1 MKTFVAIC
9 LFMILAFVVLL
20 FRLTVSTFVTG
31 EKALIYKSQT
41 GTKVFFQ
48 RTRSAL
54 ASAEYER
61 SLIVVSNGGKTT
73 RFHLRIDG
81 GDVKNTRVSKH
92 RGKNGGIFI
101 GIWDSSKSLDYLV
114 DVEAHM
120 AFSVLCYENEVG
132 TLPQYAPYRDSP
144 SEWTKNEGAVLAST
158 KEEVLE
164 YIRSGT
170 KVLLLE
176 DLIDMHVVFLGTL
189 VGRTGPLTFKSE
201 LVDSGN
207 VK

>member
-9 LFMILAFVVLL
+9 LFMILALFVLL
-20 FRLTVSTFVTG
+20 FRLTVSTYVTG

-92 RGKNGGIFI
+92 TGKNSGIFI
-101 GIWDSSKSLDYLV
+101 GIWDSPKSLDYVV
-114 DVEAHM
+114 DVEGHKAY
-120 AFSVLCYENEVG
+120 SVRYYDSDLG
-132 TLPQYAPYRDSP
+132 TLPQYETYQDSFP
-144 SEWTKNEGAVLAST
+144 FIPFKGSGVTSR
-158 KEEVLE
+158 KEADE
-164 YIRSGT
+164 YIKSGT
-170 KVLLLE
+170 QILLLE

>member
-73 RFHLRIDG
+73 RFQLPDDG
-81 GDVKNTRVSKH
+81 GDRSKIKVSKH
-92 RGKNGGIFI
+92 TGTSGHVFI
-101 GIWDSSKSLDYLV
+101 GIWDSPKSLDYLV
-114 DVEAHM
+114 DVETHKAY
-120 AFSVLCYENEVG
+120 SVFYYDSDLG
-132 TLPQYAPYRDSP
+132 TLPQYALYQGAFTNHGGVWAS
-144 SEWTKNEGAVLAST
+144 SKAELTKYNKKA
-158 KEEVLE
+158 
-164 YIRSGT
+164 Y
-170 KVLLLE
+170 LLE
-176 DLIDMHVVFLGTL
+176 DLIEPIGVILGTID
-189 VGRTGPLTFKSE
+189 R
-201 LVDSGN
+201 DSGALEL
-207 VK
+207 K